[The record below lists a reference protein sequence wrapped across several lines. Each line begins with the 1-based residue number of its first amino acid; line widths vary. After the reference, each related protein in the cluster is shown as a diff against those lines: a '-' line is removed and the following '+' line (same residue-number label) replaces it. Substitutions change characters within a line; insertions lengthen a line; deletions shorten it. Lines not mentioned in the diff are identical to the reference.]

1 MKRWGNLGV
10 VETIYEEEHEYSS
23 CTSSPSPSP
32 SPTLSSSPATLRS
45 RVEAWSMA
53 QGRKTDVLIRVQG
66 TSFHLHKDPL
76 TSRSVYL
83 KRQLTDLS
91 DLTLSPPLNITAQ
104 TFSLIA
110 DFCYGAHL
118 VLTPFNVAA
127 LRTAAELLQM
137 TETNDDDEDL
147 REITE
152 AYFCR
157 VVTINREY
165 ALIVFR
171 SCLSLLPEAETAAFL
186 VSRCIDALS
195 LTDEGYSMVNLFD
208 DVVTL
213 HAEDFEIVAESMSLR
228 LSGHDVLYEIVDL
241 YFKEH
246 SGKLTEEQKTH
257 ICCYIDCNKFSSQL
271 LLHAVQNP
279 RMPLRFIIRAMLTEQ
294 LNTRR
299 SIVSASYNHNSHRHH
314 QYSRDPITLG
324 AILQRDAALR
334 EAAQLK
340 AAMNATSSRIQNLEN
355 ELDGMKKLLI
365 ETEKERSELTEMNKL
380 LVEPAEKERCV
391 LVSGRSASF
400 HHVTEN
406 SKIER
411 GERGSVSSL
420 NIRFSDG
427 REEGR
432 ALGSLSFEGSR
443 NGNPRMKKNIS
454 LRLIAGLKRTFRVSK
469 HGSDKNKISK
479 RVEGDKAGDIED
491 DGDEMKKLWL

>member
-32 SPTLSSSPATLRS
+32 SPSPTLSSSPATLRS

-53 QGRKTDVLIRVQG
+53 KGRKTDVLIRVQG

-152 AYFCR
+152 AYFCG
-157 VVTINREY
+157 VVTINRE
-165 ALIVFR
+165 
-171 SCLSLLPEAETAAFL
+171 
-186 VSRCIDALS
+186 CIDALS
-195 LTDEGYSMVNLFD
+195 LTDEGYSTVNLFD

-228 LSGHDVLYEIVDL
+228 LSGHD
-241 YFKEH
+241 EH

-257 ICCYIDCNKFSSQL
+257 ICCHIDCNKLSSQL
-271 LLHAVQNP
+271 LIHAVQNP

-420 NIRFSDG
+420 NIRFSGG

-432 ALGSLSFEGSR
+432 ALGSSSFEGSR
-443 NGNPRMKKNIS
+443 NGTPRMKKNIS
-454 LRLIAGLKRTFRVSK
+454 LRLIAGLKRTFS
-469 HGSDKNKISK
+469 GI
-479 RVEGDKAGDIED
+479 
-491 DGDEMKKLWL
+491 